1 MSLIKLTGIRSEL
14 PNKCRFFFFSEDKIF
29 PFHAMINIL
38 KILVLFIDNRME
50 KLIKYK
56 ISKTYKNSRDWEWI
70 SK

>member
-1 MSLIKLTGIRSEL
+1 MIK
-14 PNKCRFFFFSEDKIF
+14 FFLFN
-29 PFHAMINIL
+29 AMINIL
-38 KILVLFIDNRME
+38 KIYALFIDNRME